1 MIKVL
6 FFNNWHNGDVH
17 MSRAYVVHLMQCLG
31 DLEYH
36 YFHKNNPKLLA
47 DIPNLRHTSTMI
59 EADILIDTWIGQY
72 FFTGAMTPWQG
83 CNFPNYHAVMARVYD
98 SLTLS
103 GYLKPAEQYLPVID
117 YRPFDIGNIDRYFA
131 ANDQPHVLVCN
142 NATMSGQAPE
152 VDFHTL
158 LEQLAGTHPDVCFL
172 VSNNDGY
179 VFSHPGIRYC
189 SELIDNPATRC
200 DLNEISYIS
209 TKCQLI
215 VGRSS
220 GPYSFAITHENMQSN
235 RFFCICN
242 NRHDAWF
249 LEHSTNIAWTNQA
262 DTAFLATAISN
273 AIPKTHKEKPMDAT
287 YYGQFNPPV
296 DALIRS
302 YFPDQQKGNCIEV
315 GAVDGIFVSNTLHFE
330 RNGWDALC
338 IEPIPQY
345 YAKLKQNRKNALN
358 YAAASANSDDVK
370 FTVVNMSNDN
380 QSSISGLEV
389 DERLMESHSPLNPTK
404 EVISVKTRRLDWC
417 IENYFNHETI
427 DFISIDTEGNELDVL
442 KSFDVNKYNIKL
454 LIIENNFNDDTI
466 EKYLDELGWVKD
478 QRVVVNDFYVKKP
491 QALTELFT
499 LGDLYVSDFLADN
512 ESPRHAPVEMKM
524 MLEEST
530 GAVKLERSAP
540 PGTMYGK
547 YWYRSGI
554 NNTMKTELGNIVTS
568 ILDVTKYK
576 ENDLWI
582 DIACNDGTLLSFV
595 PRDFIRIGIDPADDS
610 FKADSEKVSNLIIQD
625 FFSAKV
631 FTRSKFGRLKAKVVT
646 SIAMFYDLE
655 DPKSFIDD
663 VAEVLD
669 QDGVWVMQL
678 SYTPLMLEQLAF
690 DNICHEHIYY
700 YSLFNLQSL
709 LNHSGF
715 DVVDVQL
722 NDVNGGSF
730 RVYAMKQGANKRLFG
745 TQPYRDVCDFR
756 VKSLLAYEKTL
767 NLDKK
772 ETWLDFYA
780 RINTLKKDLVE
791 FITAEKAQGKTV
803 WGYGASTKGNT
814 LLQYFGL
821 DHTLIDGI
829 AERSIHKF
837 GLRTVGT
844 NIPIHSED
852 EMRRAKPDYLLVL
865 PWHFI
870 NEFVARE
877 KDFLDKGG
885 KFIVPCPKFQIIGR

>member
-1 MIKVL
+1 M
-6 FFNNWHNGDVH
+6 
-17 MSRAYVVHLMQCLG
+17 
-31 DLEYH
+31 
-36 YFHKNNPKLLA
+36 
-47 DIPNLRHTSTMI
+47 
-59 EADILIDTWIGQY
+59 DT
-72 FFTGAMTPWQG
+72 TL
-83 CNFPNYHAVMARVYD
+83 D
-98 SLTLS
+98 S
-103 GYLKPAEQYLPVID
+103 
-117 YRPFDIGNIDRYFA
+117 
-131 ANDQPHVLVCN
+131 
-142 NATMSGQAPE
+142 
-152 VDFHTL
+152 
-158 LEQLAGTHPDVCFL
+158 
-172 VSNNDGY
+172 
-179 VFSHPGIRYC
+179 
-189 SELIDNPATRC
+189 
-200 DLNEISYIS
+200 
-209 TKCQLI
+209 
-215 VGRSS
+215 
-220 GPYSFAITHENMQSN
+220 
-235 RFFCICN
+235 
-242 NRHDAWF
+242 
-249 LEHSTNIAWTNQA
+249 
-262 DTAFLATAISN
+262 
-273 AIPKTHKEKPMDAT
+273 
-287 YYGQFNPPV
+287 QFNPPV
-296 DALIRS
+296 DAIIRN
-302 YFPDQQKGNCIEV
+302 YFPSQEKGNCIEV
-315 GAVDGIFVSNTLHFE
+315 GALDGIFVSNTLHFE

-338 IEPIPQY
+338 IEPVPQY
-345 YAKLKQNRKNALN
+345 YAKLKQNRKNVLN
-358 YAAASANSDDVK
+358 FAAGSSNNDDVK
-370 FTVVNMSNDN
+370 FTVVNMSNDD
-380 QSSISGLEV
+380 QSSTSGLEV
-389 DERLMESHSPLNPTK
+389 DARLIDSHSPLNPTK

-454 LIIENNFNDDTI
+454 MVIKNNFYDDSN
-466 EKYLDELGWVKD
+466 EKYLAELGWIKD

-491 QALTELFT
+491 KALTELFT
-499 LGDLYVSDFLADN
+499 LGDLYVSDFLADG
-512 ESPRHAPVEMKM
+512 ESPRHQPVEMKM
-524 MLEEST
+524 MLDEST
-530 GAVKLERSAP
+530 GAVRLERSAP
-540 PGTMYGK
+540 SGTMYGK

-554 NNTMKTELGNIVTS
+554 NNTMKTELSKIVSS
-568 ILDVTKYK
+568 ILDVIKYK

-582 DIACNDGTLLSFV
+582 DIACNDGTLLGFV

-610 FKADSEKVSNLIIQD
+610 FKSDSEKVSNLIIQD
-625 FFSAKV
+625 FFSAKA

-663 VAEVLD
+663 VAQVLD

-709 LNHSGF
+709 LSQSGF

-722 NDVNGGSF
+722 NDVNGGSY
-730 RVYAMKQGANKRLFG
+730 RVYAMKQDSNKRLFG

-767 NLDKK
+767 HLDKK
-772 ETWLDFYA
+772 ATWIDFFA
-780 RINTLKKDLVE
+780 RINALKRDLVE
-791 FITAEKAQGKTV
+791 FISAEKAKGKTV

-821 DHTLIDGI
+821 DHKLIDGI

-870 NEFVARE
+870 NEFVDRE